1 MLLATVGRLIWV
13 PLAFLIAAAGASFI
27 LVTLGL
33 ERATQVVRGGSG
45 DVLSIG
51 ALLELLRQAQ
61 LIGSGL
67 TLIPAILVVVIGEV
81 ARIRA
86 TLYYTIGGGIAL
98 AAIPLIARIGQ
109 GQTGAGMVPP
119 TLIWQIFATAGFVGG
134 FIYWLLAGR
143 RA

>member
-1 MLLATVGRLIWV
+1 MILSTIGRLIWV
-13 PLAFLIAAAGASFI
+13 PLAFLIAAAGAAFI

-33 ERATQVVRGGSG
+33 ERATQAVRGGGS
-45 DVLSIG
+45 DAMSIG
-51 ALLELLRQAQ
+51 TILELMRQAQ
-61 LIGSGL
+61 LIASGL

-109 GQTGAGMVPP
+109 GQSGAGIIPP
-119 TLIWQIFATAGFVGG
+119 TLVWQIFATAGFVGG